1 MVIGYCVKLKLNLG
15 TGVNK
20 GGSRHVLWSG
30 CNHLNGAKGMNRLF
44 KTTLCSGVALAA
56 MAASVPSIAQEI
68 TSAVRGTVSTPAGNP
83 AAGYTVVVTD
93 TRTGASR
100 TTTTNNNGV
109 FAVRGL
115 TVGGPF
121 TVRVSGGQYEDYL
134 ITDIITSLGSG
145 DVSFNIALQEASADF
160 EEIVVTASAISTTN
174 LAIGPSS
181 SFDFQ
186 DIQNLPSISRQVRD
200 IIRIDPRV
208 NIGRSSGGEGS
219 GINCSGASN
228 RVNSFTI
235 DGVRAADPF
244 GLNASGNLARSTF
257 PIPFDTISAASVEF
271 SPVDVEYGQFTGCN
285 VNVVTKS
292 GSNEFH
298 GSAFFLYNSDSLTG
312 SDIDGANVTGDASF
326 DRYNWGAELGGPVIE
341 DKIFFYFSYEE
352 TDTSDIQEEG
362 PGDAGFSNAS
372 NLTLAEVERIRSIL
386 TSQYG
391 RDPGE
396 IVRTLPNTS
405 VRYFGRLDWNINDN
419 HRLEATYSRLEEDRV
434 LGDDINTGRANFT
447 FQDNFQQRGS
457 VSDTYSV
464 RLFSNWTDNFS
475 TELRASR
482 NDISDI
488 QSPVFGGEAQDT
500 NTPRI
505 VLRNLP
511 FGNEFFG
518 ADFASGPGVFRSAN
532 QLDTEIDQIKA
543 RGTYVTGD
551 HEITFG
557 YELDSLD
564 VFNLFIINATGS
576 IFFDSIDQLE
586 SGVASQIRQGASFSG
601 TPADA
606 AAIFKRDI
614 HTVYLQDE
622 WAVSPSFTLTAGLRY
637 DWYNSNNQP
646 LTNPSF
652 NERYGFDNTQ
662 AFNGLDAIQ
671 PRIGFTWE
679 LPEDTFGD
687 TTLTGGFAT
696 FSGGDPT
703 VWFGNAFQNF
713 GGALG
718 IGDTNSAAGCT
729 ADDLNV
735 LAGGTFS
742 GIPACVT
749 AAAQAQAQEFG
760 GAVAAIDPN
769 LKLATQNRF
778 SVGVTHFTADTG
790 IDFFDDWQIQVDV
803 IYSDLVNAF
812 DFVDLSLTQVGTAP
826 DGRPIFEQID
836 PRQAGCNATFQGP
849 RNGFAGVTPECVRGF
864 EAGDTFADLRPDNDF
879 QDILLTNAVNGG
891 GHSLS
896 IAAQFQKEFEVS
908 QTGTLDFRAGY
919 AYSDS
924 VVGNAGG
931 SSTAGSNFEEV
942 TTANFNNVPLGTSP
956 NNNEHNI
963 TVGMTYREEFFEG
976 LATSITAFFRAR
988 SGRPLSYVFDDSASN
1003 RIFGDSDS
1011 EARSL
1016 LYVPTG
1022 PNDPLVNFDPDFDTT
1037 AFFNFV
1043 NANGLD
1049 EFSGQ
1054 IIERTTDSQPWTADI
1069 DLRFQQELPGLGF
1082 FEDDKFL
1089 LFIDFENF
1097 LNFIDSGA
1105 GVKRFIQSG
1114 DVGEGISLVE
1124 ASGTADANGNV
1135 AVFNFNDFTAPNNFV
1150 DVDDTLW
1157 R

>member
-1 MVIGYCVKLKLNLG
+1 
-15 TGVNK
+15 
-20 GGSRHVLWSG
+20 
-30 CNHLNGAKGMNRLF
+30 MNRLF

-56 MAASVPSIAQEI
+56 MAASVPAISQEI
-68 TSAVRGTVSTPAGNP
+68 TSNVRGTVLTPAGNP
-83 AAGYTVVVTD
+83 AAGYTVVVSD
-93 TRTGASR
+93 TRTGSSR
-100 TTTTNNNGV
+100 TTTTNANGV
-109 FAVRGL
+109 FGVRGL

-121 TVRVSGGQYEDYL
+121 TVRVSGGQYEDFV
-134 ITDIITSLGSG
+134 ITDIFTSLGSG
-145 DVSFNIALQEASADF
+145 DQSFNITLSEAQANI
-160 EEIVVTASAISTTN
+160 EEITVTASAISVTN

-181 SFDFQ
+181 AFNLQ

-219 GINCSGASN
+219 GINCAGSSN
-228 RVNSFTI
+228 RINSFTI

-292 GSNEFH
+292 GTNEFH
-298 GSAFFLYNSDSLTG
+298 GSAFFLYNSDSLSG
-312 SDIDGANVTGDASF
+312 SDIDGVDQTGGAEF

-362 PGDAGFSNAS
+362 PAEAGFSDPS
-372 NLTLAEVERIRSIL
+372 DLSLAEVNRIRDIL
-386 TSQYG
+386 ISQYG

-405 VRYFGRLDWNINDN
+405 VRYFGRIDWNINDN
-419 HRLEATYSRLEEDRV
+419 HRLEATYSRLEEDRL
-434 LGDDINTGRANFT
+434 LGDDIDTGRGNFT
-447 FQDNFQQRGS
+447 FSDNFQQRGS
-457 VSDTYSV
+457 ISDTYAV

-482 NDISDI
+482 NDISDV
-488 QSPVFGGEAQDT
+488 QSPVGGGEAQTD
-500 NTPRI
+500 NPIPRI
-505 VLRNLP
+505 SVGG

-518 ADFASGPGVFRSAN
+518 QDFTSGPGTFRSAN
-532 QLDTEIDQIKA
+532 QLDTQIDQIKA
-543 RGTYVTGD
+543 KATYVTGD
-551 HEITFG
+551 HEVTFG

-564 VFNLFIINATGS
+564 VFNLFIINGTGN
-576 IFFDSIDQLE
+576 IFFSDIDALE
-586 SGVASQIRQGASFSG
+586 AGIARDIRIGASFSG
-601 TPADA
+601 NPLDA

-614 HTVYLQDE
+614 HTLYAQDE
-622 WAVSPSFTLTAGLRY
+622 WSVTPSFTVTAGLRY
-637 DWYNSNNQP
+637 DFYKSNDNP

-652 NERYGFDNTQ
+652 NTRYGFDNTQ
-662 AFNGLDAIQ
+662 AFDGLDALQ
-671 PRIGFTWE
+671 PRLGFTWE
-679 LPEDTFGD
+679 LPDNFGD
-687 TTLTGGFAT
+687 TTITGGFAS

-703 VWFGNAFQNF
+703 VWFANSFQNF

-718 IGDTNSAAGCT
+718 IGTAASC
-729 ADDLNV
+729 APEDLNV
-735 LAGGTFS
+735 LAGGSFS
-742 GIPACVT
+742 GIPQCAID
-749 AAAQAQAQEFG
+749 AAQAQAQQFG
-760 GAVAAIDPN
+760 AAVAAVDPDFT
-769 LKLATQNRF
+769 LPTQNRF
-778 SVGVTHFTADTG
+778 SFGITHFTADTG
-790 IDFFDDWQIQVDV
+790 SDFFDNWQIKLDV
-803 IYSDLVNAF
+803 IYSDLVNAP
-812 DFVDLSLTQVGTAP
+812 DFVDISLTPVGTAP

-836 PRQAGCNATFQGP
+836 PTQAGCNATFQGI
-849 RNGFAGVTPECVRGF
+849 RQGFSNVTPECVRGF
-864 EAGDTFADLRPDNDF
+864 EPGDTFADLRPDNDF
-879 QDILLTNAVNGG
+879 QDIVLTNAVNGG
-891 GHSLS
+891 GHQLS

-908 QTGTLDFRAGY
+908 QTGTIDFRAGY
-919 AYSDS
+919 AYSDA
-924 VVGNAGG
+924 VVGNAGT

-942 TTANFNNVPLGTSP
+942 TTSNFNNVPLGTSQF
-956 NNNEHNI
+956 NNEHNI
-963 TVGMTYREEFFEG
+963 TVGVTYREEFFDD
-976 LATSITAFFRAR
+976 LATSFTAFFRAR

-1022 PNDPLVNFDPDFDTT
+1022 PNDPLVNFGADFDQT

-1049 EFSGQ
+1049 EFAGQ
-1054 IIERTTDSQPWTADI
+1054 IIERTTDTQAWTADI

-1082 FEDDKFL
+1082 FDDDKFL
-1089 LFIDFENF
+1089 LFVDFENF

-1124 ASGTADANGNV
+1124 ASLSADGTQ
-1135 AVFNFNDFTAPNNFV
+1135 FNFDEFTAPTTFV

-1157 R
+1157 RINLGIRYQF

>member
-1 MVIGYCVKLKLNLG
+1 
-15 TGVNK
+15 
-20 GGSRHVLWSG
+20 
-30 CNHLNGAKGMNRLF
+30 MNRLF

-56 MAASVPSIAQEI
+56 MAASVPAISQEI
-68 TSAVRGTVSTPAGNP
+68 TSVVRGTVTTPAGNA

-93 TRTGASR
+93 TRTGAAR
-100 TTTTNNNGV
+100 TTTTNANGV

-115 TVGGPF
+115 TVGGPY
-121 TVRVSGGQYEDYL
+121 TVRVSGGQYEDFL
-134 ITDIITSLGSG
+134 LTDIFTSLGSG
-145 DVSFNIALQEASADF
+145 DQSFNIALVDAQVGI
-160 EEIVVTASAISTTN
+160 EEITVTASAISVTN

-181 SFDFQ
+181 AFNLEQ
-186 DIQNLPSISRQVRD
+186 IQNLPSISRQVRD

-208 NIGRSSGGEGS
+208 NIGRSNGGEGS
-219 GINCSGASN
+219 GISCSGASG

-257 PIPFDTISAASVEF
+257 PIPFDSLSAVSVEF

-292 GSNEFH
+292 GSNDFH

-312 SDIDGANVTGDASF
+312 TDIEGNNVVGDASF
-326 DRYNWGAELGGPVIE
+326 DRYNWGADIGGPVIE
-341 DKIFFYFSYEE
+341 DKIFFYFAYEE
-352 TDTSDIQEEG
+352 TDTADVQEEG
-362 PGDAGFSNAS
+362 PAEAGFSNAS
-372 NLTLAEVERIRSIL
+372 NLSLAEVERIRNIL
-386 TSQYG
+386 INQYG
-391 RDPGE
+391 RDPGD

-419 HRLEATYSRLEEDRV
+419 HRLEATYSRLEEDRL
-434 LGDDINTGRANFT
+434 LGDAINTGRGDFT
-447 FQDNFQQRGS
+447 FRDNFQQRGS
-457 VSDTYSV
+457 VSDTYAV
-464 RLFSNWTDNFS
+464 RLFSNWSDNFS

-482 NDISDI
+482 NDVNDI

-500 NTPRI
+500 NVPRI
-505 VLRNLP
+505 SIRDLP
-511 FGNEFFG
+511 FANEFFG
-518 ADFASGPGVFRSAN
+518 TDFVSGPGIFRSAN
-532 QLDTEIDQIKA
+532 QLDTRIDQIKA
-543 RGTYVTGD
+543 KGTYVAGD

-564 VFNLFIINATGS
+564 VFNLFIINATGT

-586 SGVASQIRQGASFSG
+586 TGIASRIRQGVSFSG
-601 TPADA
+601 DPTDA
-606 AAIFKRDI
+606 AAEFKRNI
-614 HTVYLQDE
+614 HTLYVQDE
-622 WAVSPSFTLTAGLRY
+622 WSVSPSFTLTAGLRY
-637 DWYNSNNQP
+637 DFYKSDDTP

-652 NERYGFDNTQ
+652 NTRYGFNNQQ
-662 AFNGLDAIQ
+662 AFDGLDALQ
-671 PRIGFTWE
+671 PRIGFSWE
-679 LPEDTFGD
+679 LPDSFGD
-687 TTLTGGFAT
+687 TTITGGFAT

-703 VWFGNAFQNF
+703 VWFANAFQNF

-718 IGDTNSAAGCT
+718 VGDTASAAGCT
-729 ADDLNV
+729 DADLNV
-735 LAGGTFS
+735 LAGGSFG

-749 AAAQAQAQEFG
+749 AAGQAQAQQFG

-778 SVGVTHFTADTG
+778 SFGVQHYTADTG
-790 IDFFDDWQIQVDV
+790 SDFFDDWQIQLDV
-803 IYSDLVNAF
+803 IYSDSVNAF
-812 DFVDLSLTQVGTAP
+812 DFVDISLTEVGTAP

-836 PRQAGCNATFQGP
+836 PRQPGCNATFQGI
-849 RNGFAGVTPECVRGF
+849 RQGFAGVTPECVRGF
-864 EAGDTFADLRPDNDF
+864 EAGDTFGDLRPDSDF
-879 QDILLTNAVNGG
+879 QDIILTNAVNGG

-896 IAAQFQKEFEVS
+896 ISAQFQKEFEVS
-908 QTGTLDFRAGY
+908 NTGTFDFRAGY
-919 AYSDS
+919 AYTDN

-942 TTANFNNVPLGTSP
+942 TTSNFNNVPLGTSA
-956 NNNEHNI
+956 NNNRHNI
-963 TVGMTYREEFFEG
+963 TVGMTYREEFFDD

-988 SGRPLSYVFDDSASN
+988 SGRPLSYVFDDATSN
-1003 RIFGDSDS
+1003 RVFGDSDS

-1022 PNDPLVNFDPDFDTT
+1022 PNDPLVNFGADFDTD
-1037 AFFNFV
+1037 AFFRFV

-1049 EFSGQ
+1049 DFAGQ
-1054 IIERTTDSQPWTADI
+1054 IIDRSTNSQAWTADI

-1105 GVKRFIQSG
+1105 GVKRFIRSG
-1114 DVGEGISLVE
+1114 DVGEAISLVE
-1124 ASGTADANGNV
+1124 ASATTDANGNV
-1135 AVFNFNDFTAPNNFV
+1135 AQYNFNEFTAPTTFF

-1157 R
+1157 RINLGIRYQF